1 MPVKSKSKV
10 MKIEIRFAI
19 RVEWGTKIRSI
30 KKYPNFAK
38 TLDLI
43 EYSSILLESAVNE
56 LSRLPGIGKKTALR
70 LALHLLKEDG
80 HRTEALARSLMQL
93 KENIRFCT
101 RCHNISDHE
110 TCSICLNPRRDENIL
125 CVVEDMRDVMAIE
138 RTSSFNGLYHV
149 LGGVISP
156 VEGISPSDLH
166 IASLVQRLQIED
178 INEVVLALPTTIEG
192 DTTGYYIFRMIQ
204 NDKLK
209 VTSIA
214 KGIAIGDALEYAD
227 EITLGRSILNRTLF
241 ATN

>member
-1 MPVKSKSKV
+1 M
-10 MKIEIRFAI
+10 
-19 RVEWGTKIRSI
+19 
-30 KKYPNFAK
+30 
-38 TLDLI
+38 
-43 EYSSILLESAVNE
+43 NE

-70 LALHLLKEDG
+70 LALHLLKEDDL
-80 HRTEALARSLMQL
+80 RTVALARSLTQL
-93 KENIRFCT
+93 KENIRFCK
-101 RCHNISDHE
+101 RCHNISDNE

-138 RTSSFNGLYHV
+138 RTASFNGLYHV

-166 IASLVQRLQIED
+166 IGSLVQRLQNED
-178 INEVVLALPTTIEG
+178 IKEVMFALPTTIEG

-204 NDKLK
+204 NEKLK

-241 ATN
+241 ETS

>member
-1 MPVKSKSKV
+1 M
-10 MKIEIRFAI
+10 
-19 RVEWGTKIRSI
+19 
-30 KKYPNFAK
+30 
-38 TLDLI
+38 
-43 EYSSILLESAVNE
+43 NE

-70 LALHLLKEDG
+70 LALHLLKEDDL
-80 HRTEALARSLMQL
+80 RTVALARSLTQL
-93 KENIRFCT
+93 KENIRFCK
-101 RCHNISDHE
+101 RCHNISDNE

-166 IASLVQRLQIED
+166 IGSLVQRLQNED
-178 INEVVLALPTTIEG
+178 VKEVMLALPTTIEG

-241 ATN
+241 ETG